1 MKQNRD
7 QKLTGK
13 SANAE
18 KLPYDFYLNKTKN
31 KTKKIL

>member
-13 SANAE
+13 SVNAK
-18 KLPYDFYLNKTKN
+18 KLPYDFHLNKTKN
-31 KTKKIL
+31 KT